1 MKQRV
6 SINMK
11 GIYHADEDS
20 VVELFTDGMMY
31 HRDGTTLLTYEESE
45 TTGFQGS
52 VTSLKIE
59 RNGRVSLIRRGSANS
74 HLVLQKG
81 VRHVGNY
88 NIYGGS
94 MEIGVYANEVDCNIT
109 EEGGSIRLV
118 YTLDMNTS
126 MFSRNELLIDVKPAP
141 EQD

>member
-6 SINMK
+6 SISMK
-11 GIYHADEDS
+11 GYYEADEDS

-31 HRDGTTLLTYEESE
+31 HRDGITMLTYEESE

-52 VTSLKIE
+52 TTTLKIE
-59 RNGRVSLIRRGSANS
+59 RNGRVTLTRKGSANS

-81 VRHVGNY
+81 VRHVGSY
-88 NIYGGS
+88 NVYGGS

-109 EEGGSIRLV
+109 EEGGSLRLV

-126 MFSRNELLIDVKPAP
+126 MFSRNELSIDVRPAV
-141 EQD
+141 D

>member
-6 SINMK
+6 SISMK
-11 GIYHADEDS
+11 GYYEADEDS

-31 HRDGTTLLTYEESE
+31 HRDGITMLTYEESE

-52 VTSLKIE
+52 TTTLKIE
-59 RNGRVSLIRRGSANS
+59 RNGRVTLTRKGSANS

-81 VRHVGNY
+81 VRHVGSY
-88 NIYGGS
+88 NVYGGS

-109 EEGGSIRLV
+109 EEGGSLRLI

-126 MFSRNELLIDVKPAP
+126 MFSRNELSIDVRPAV
-141 EQD
+141 D

>member
-6 SINMK
+6 SISMK
-11 GIYHADEDS
+11 GRYEADEDS

-31 HRDGTTLLTYEESE
+31 HRNGITMLTYEESE

-52 VTSLKIE
+52 TTTLKIE
-59 RNGRVSLIRRGSANS
+59 RNGRVTLTRRGSANS

-81 VRHVGNY
+81 VRHVGSY
-88 NIYGGS
+88 NVYGGS
-94 MEIGVYANEVDCNIT
+94 MEIGVYANEVDCSIT
-109 EEGGSIRLV
+109 EEGGSLRLV

-126 MFSRNELLIDVKPAP
+126 MFSKNELSIDVRPAV
-141 EQD
+141 E

>member
-6 SINMK
+6 SISMK
-11 GIYHADEDS
+11 GRYEADEDS

-31 HRDGTTLLTYEESE
+31 HRDGITMLTYEESE

-52 VTSLKIE
+52 TTTLKIE
-59 RNGRVSLIRRGSANS
+59 RNGRVTLTRKGSANS

-81 VRHVGNY
+81 VRHVGSY
-88 NIYGGS
+88 NVYGGS

-109 EEGGSIRLV
+109 EEGGSLRLV

-126 MFSRNELLIDVKPAP
+126 MFSRNELSIDVRPAV
-141 EQD
+141 D

>member
-6 SINMK
+6 SISMK
-11 GIYHADEDS
+11 GYYEADEDS

-31 HRDGTTLLTYEESE
+31 HRDGITMLTYEESE

-52 VTSLKIE
+52 TTTLKIE
-59 RNGRVSLIRRGSANS
+59 RNGRVTLTRKGSANS

-81 VRHVGNY
+81 VRHVGSY
-88 NIYGGS
+88 NVYGGS
-94 MEIGVYANEVDCNIT
+94 MEIGVYANEVDCSIT
-109 EEGGSIRLV
+109 EEGGSLRLV

-126 MFSRNELLIDVKPAP
+126 MFSRNELSIDVRPAV
-141 EQD
+141 D

>member
-6 SINMK
+6 SISMK
-11 GIYHADEDS
+11 GRYEADEDS

-31 HRDGTTLLTYEESE
+31 HRDGITMLTYEESE

-52 VTSLKIE
+52 TTTLKIE
-59 RNGRVSLIRRGSANS
+59 RNGRVTLTRKGSANS

-81 VRHVGNY
+81 VRHVGSY
-88 NIYGGS
+88 NVYGGS

-109 EEGGSIRLV
+109 EEGGSLRLI

-126 MFSRNELLIDVKPAP
+126 MFSRNELSIDVRPAV
-141 EQD
+141 D

>member
-1 MKQRV
+1 MKQRI

-11 GIYHADEDS
+11 GTYHAEEDS

-31 HRDGTTLLTYEESE
+31 HRDGITLLTYEESE

-52 VTSLKIE
+52 TTTLRID
-59 RNGRVSLIRRGSANS
+59 RDGRITLIRKGSANS

-81 VRHVGNY
+81 VRHVGSY
-88 NIYGGS
+88 NIYGNA
-94 MEIGVYANEVDCNIT
+94 MEIGVYANEVDCDLT
-109 EEGGSIRLV
+109 EEGGTLRLV

-126 MFSRNELLIDVKPAP
+126 MFSRNELSIDVRPAA
-141 EQD
+141 D

>member
-6 SINMK
+6 SISMK
-11 GIYHADEDS
+11 GRYEADEDS

-31 HRDGTTLLTYEESE
+31 HRDGITMLTYEESE

-52 VTSLKIE
+52 TTTLKIE
-59 RNGRVSLIRRGSANS
+59 RNGRVTLTRKGSANS

-81 VRHVGNY
+81 VRHVGSY
-88 NIYGGS
+88 NVYGGS
-94 MEIGVYANEVDCNIT
+94 MEIGVYANEVDCSIT
-109 EEGGSIRLV
+109 EEGGSLRLV

-126 MFSRNELLIDVKPAP
+126 MFSRNELSIDVRPAV
-141 EQD
+141 D

>member
-6 SINMK
+6 SISMK
-11 GIYHADEDS
+11 GCYEADEDS

-31 HRDGTTLLTYEESE
+31 HRDGITMLTYEESE

-52 VTSLKIE
+52 TTTLKIE
-59 RNGRVSLIRRGSANS
+59 RNGRVTLTRKGSANS
-74 HLVLQKG
+74 HLVLQKC
-81 VRHVGNY
+81 VRHVGSY
-88 NIYGGS
+88 NVYGGS

-109 EEGGSIRLV
+109 EEGGSLRLV

-126 MFSRNELLIDVKPAP
+126 MFSRNELSIDVRPAV
-141 EQD
+141 D

>member
-6 SINMK
+6 SISMK
-11 GIYHADEDS
+11 GRYEADEDS

-31 HRDGTTLLTYEESE
+31 HRDGITMLTYEESE

-52 VTSLKIE
+52 TTTLKIE
-59 RNGRVSLIRRGSANS
+59 RNGRVTLTRKGSANS

-81 VRHVGNY
+81 VRHVGSY
-88 NIYGGS
+88 NVYGGS

-109 EEGGSIRLV
+109 EEGGSLRLV

-126 MFSRNELLIDVKPAP
+126 MFSRNELSIDVRPAT
-141 EQD
+141 D

>member
-6 SINMK
+6 SISMK
-11 GIYHADEDS
+11 GRYEADEDS

-31 HRDGTTLLTYEESE
+31 HRDGITMLTYEESE

-52 VTSLKIE
+52 TTTLKIE
-59 RNGRVSLIRRGSANS
+59 RSGRVTLTRKGSANS

-81 VRHVGNY
+81 VRHVGSY
-88 NIYGGS
+88 NVYGGA

-109 EEGGSIRLV
+109 EEGGSLRLV

-126 MFSRNELLIDVKPAP
+126 MFSRNELTIDVRPAV
-141 EQD
+141 D

>member
-6 SINMK
+6 SISMK
-11 GIYHADEDS
+11 GRYEADEDS

-31 HRDGTTLLTYEESE
+31 HRDGITMLTYEESE

-52 VTSLKIE
+52 TTTLKIE
-59 RNGRVSLIRRGSANS
+59 RNGRVTLTRRGSANS

-81 VRHVGNY
+81 VRHVGSY
-88 NIYGGS
+88 NVYGGS
-94 MEIGVYANEVDCNIT
+94 MEIGVYANEVDCSIT
-109 EEGGSIRLV
+109 EEGGSLRLV

-126 MFSRNELLIDVKPAP
+126 MFSKNELSIDVRPAV
-141 EQD
+141 E